1 MEEESEV
8 EDSEMVD
15 EREASDSESEIED
28 DFVSDQ
34 EQYGHLDPK

>member
-15 EREASDSESEIED
+15 EREVSDSESEIED
-28 DFVSDQ
+28 DFVSD
-34 EQYGHLDPK
+34 